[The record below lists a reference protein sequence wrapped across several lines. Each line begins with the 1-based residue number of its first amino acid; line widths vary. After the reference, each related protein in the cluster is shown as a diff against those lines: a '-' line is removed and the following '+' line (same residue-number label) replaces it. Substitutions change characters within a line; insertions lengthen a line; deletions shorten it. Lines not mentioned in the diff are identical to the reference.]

1 MVAVVSRPATNRW
14 VLLAILGM
22 AAAAALA
29 FWVIAAMPYLRW
41 DPAQFGAAYWPRRY
55 GLITHIAGGS
65 IALLVGPLQLWLGET
80 RSKLALHRTL
90 GTLYLL
96 GVVLGVA
103 GAYYLALTTTL
114 GWIFGAGL
122 FGLAVAWSITTAMA
136 YLAIRRRLIDQHRE
150 WMIRSY
156 VVTLA
161 FVIFRAIVAVLSI
174 LGVGSLQDRLA
185 LASWASWAVP
195 LVLLEPCLQW
205 RKLGRS
211 GTRRA

>member
-1 MVAVVSRPATNRW
+1 MVAVVSRPVTNRW
-14 VLLAILGM
+14 SLVAMLGI

-29 FWVIAAMPYLRW
+29 FWIIAALPYLRW
-41 DPAQFGAAYWPRRY
+41 DPAQFGDTYWPRRY

-80 RSKLALHRTL
+80 RSKLAWHRTL

-96 GVVLGVA
+96 GVA
-103 GAYYLALTTTL
+103 MGASAAFYLSLTTPL

-161 FVIFRAIVAVLSI
+161 FVVFRAIVAVLSI
-174 LGVGSLQDRLA
+174 AGVGSLPDRLA
-185 LASWASWAVP
+185 LASWACWAVP

-205 RKLGRS
+205 RKLRPLKPRG
-211 GTRRA
+211 A